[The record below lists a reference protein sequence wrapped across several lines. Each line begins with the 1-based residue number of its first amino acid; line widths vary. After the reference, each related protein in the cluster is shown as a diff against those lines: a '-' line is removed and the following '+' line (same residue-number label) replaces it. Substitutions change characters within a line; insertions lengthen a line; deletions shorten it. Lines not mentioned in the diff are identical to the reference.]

1 GGLFM
6 RLAWIGVLCPA
17 VLLAGSSFSSPSD
30 GGKTDAAHSKNIMAT
45 VLTVTRAK
53 ILESNNVTLR
63 PGSVYD
69 TTTYFESLLGLQRPS
84 FNYEFIDAGLG
95 AAEPVYPSFEHGQ
108 QDNYAQVLAG
118 MFSEDNRHI
127 DHYATAE
134 TPEGCRVDSSYLARS
149 LSEYPDTA
157 FKTFRDEG

>member
-1 GGLFM
+1 S
-6 RLAWIGVLCPA
+6 A
-17 VLLAGSSFSSPSD
+17 
-30 GGKTDAAHSKNIMAT
+30 DAAHSTNIMAT

-69 TTTYFESLLGLQRPS
+69 TSTYFESLLGFPQPG

-95 AAEPVYPSFEHGQ
+95 AAEPVYPSFERGH
-108 QDNYAQVLAG
+108 QDNYAQVLAEIY
-118 MFSEDNRHI
+118 SENNRHI
-127 DHYATAE
+127 DHYATVE

-149 LSEYPDTA
+149 LSEYPDA
-157 FKTFRDEG
+157 DFKKFRDEGYTMFVLRLDYYTRFRPDAECG